1 MRLTKAQRAQLRTM
15 YDGHCAYCGIVLPDK
30 WHADHFEFIQRDHKR
45 VETSDGSGKWVAAPP
60 LRPEFDVI
68 ENYRP
73 SCAPCNLSK
82 GRMDLETWR
91 GWLAGH
97 VTSLNSYHPTYR
109 LAKQYGLIQETGAAV
124 VFHFE
129 RVDGSKGA

>member
-1 MRLTKAQRAQLRTM
+1 MRLTKQQRAHVHAM
-15 YDGHCAYCGIVLPDK
+15 YGGHCAYCGIVLPEK
-30 WHADHFEFIQRDHKR
+30 WHADHFEFIQRDRKW
-45 VETSDGSGKWVAAPP
+45 VKTSDGMGKWVAAPP
-60 LRPEFDVI
+60 LRPERDVI

-82 GRMDLETWR
+82 GPMDIETWR

-97 VTSLNSYHPTYR
+97 VNSLNAYHPIYR
-109 LAKQYGLIQETGAAV
+109 LAKAYGLVQETGVPV

-129 RVDGSKGA
+129 RIDGVKGE